1 MKKLYFVIPLIIVF
15 FAAKP
20 AQSNHLFWTYFH
32 PMFVPVVISGLTEEE
47 YLDLTAVFAG
57 LEFTQAMFFAE
68 VVRVIA
74 RENTV
79 LTPWGQGGRASLI
92 DTQEARFWLF
102 VAQRANWG
110 ALRLWP
116 ARMTDL
122 VARAVMLNQETY
134 GVRNRFHRIIN
145 FLNAVTRSF

>member
-1 MKKLYFVIPLIIVF
+1 
-15 FAAKP
+15 
-20 AQSNHLFWTYFH
+20 
-32 PMFVPVVISGLTEEE
+32 MFVPVVISGLTEEE